1 MFKRQ
6 QRILQLL
13 QENHEMSVEDL
24 SKELEVSEITIRRD
38 LQQFEDQGVVERFY
52 GGARFPCWKN

>member
-6 QRILQLL
+6 QRILHLL
-13 QENHEMSVEDL
+13 QENTEMSVEDL

-38 LQQFEDQGVVERFY
+38 LQQFEDQGVVNLFE
-52 GGARFPCWKN
+52 W